1 MSGKSLVEGA
11 VDPCFR
17 LPLLLQAD
25 LTAGTLLAPNGYH
38 LAQLHCYV
46 AARLRDEQHNG
57 NSSWSS
63 RLPSW
68 VKSAKNRD
76 QVLKALDRLEQI
88 ADAAGIDRGPLA
100 AL

>member
-11 VDPCFR
+11 VNPCFR

-25 LTAGTLLAPNGYH
+25 LTAGTLLAHNGYH
-38 LAQLHCYV
+38 LAQLHCYI

-63 RLPSW
+63 RLLSW
-68 VKSAKNRD
+68 VKSAKNHDR
-76 QVLKALDRLEQI
+76 VLKALDRLEQT
-88 ADAAGIDRGPLA
+88 AEGAGIDQGPLA